1 MGGFFL
7 QLVTEIASL
16 KRIIEEQKKKGLSI
30 GFVPTMG
37 FLHEGHLSL
46 MRRAK
51 AENDFMVISIFVNP
65 LQFGAGEDYDE
76 YPRDLKRDQAL
87 AESVGCDLIFHPSV
101 REMYP
106 PGHVTFVK
114 VEKLTE
120 GLCGASRPG
129 HFLGVT
135 TVVAKLFNLVRP
147 DRAYFGQ
154 KDAQQAFVIK
164 KMVEDLNMNLE
175 VIVLPTV
182 REPDGLAMSSRN
194 KYLTPEQRKEAVVL
208 YKSLKE
214 AEEQIRKGE
223 TEAEVIKDNIF
234 KIISQ
239 ARQAK
244 VDYVEIVDTKE
255 LRPIS
260 RIKGPCLIAVAAKF
274 GQTRLIDN
282 ILVEV

>member
-1 MGGFFL
+1 L
-7 QLVTEIASL
+7 QVVSDIASL
-16 KRIIEEQKKKGLSI
+16 KSIIEEKKQKGLSI

-37 FLHEGHLSL
+37 FLHEGHLFL
-46 MRRAK
+46 MRMAK

-65 LQFGAGEDYDE
+65 LQFGAGEDYEE
-76 YPRDLKRDQAL
+76 YPRDLERDTKMAGS
-87 AESVGCDLIFHPSV
+87 AGCDLIFSPTV
-101 REMYP
+101 KEMYP
-106 PGHVTFVK
+106 PGYATFVQ

-154 KDAQQAFVIK
+154 KDAQQAFVLK
-164 KMVEDLNMNLE
+164 KMVEDLNMNLK

-194 KYLTPEQRKEAVVL
+194 KYLTPEQRKEAVVI
-208 YKSLKE
+208 YRSLRE

-223 TEAEVIKDNIF
+223 REAGIIKENIS
-234 KIISQ
+234 KLIL
-239 ARQAK
+239 QAK
-244 VDYVEIVDTKE
+244 HARVDYVEIVDSKE
-255 LRPIS
+255 LHPVSI
-260 RIKGPCLIAVAAKF
+260 IKDRCLIAVAAKF
-274 GQTRLIDN
+274 GKTRLIDN
-282 ILVEV
+282 VLVEV

>member
-1 MGGFFL
+1 L

-16 KRIIEEQKKKGLSI
+16 KKIIDEKKEAGLSI

-51 AENDFMVISIFVNP
+51 AENDFMAISIFVNP

-76 YPRDLKRDQAL
+76 YPRDLERDQAL
-87 AESVGCDLIFHPSV
+87 AEMVGCDLIFHPSV

-106 PGHVTFVK
+106 AGYATFVK

-135 TVVAKLFNLVRP
+135 TVVTKLFNLVRP

-175 VIVLPTV
+175 VIILPTV

-214 AEEQIRKGE
+214 AEKLIKKGE
-223 TEAEVIKDNIF
+223 TEAKTIKDSIF
-234 KIISQ
+234 HIISQ
-239 ARQAK
+239 APQAK
-244 VDYVEIVDTKE
+244 VDYIEIVDTEE
-255 LRPIS
+255 LRPVYEIQ
-260 RIKGPCLIAVAAKF
+260 GECLIAIAVKF
-274 GQTRLIDN
+274 GRTRLIDN
-282 ILVEV
+282 ILVGV